1 MGSPLPLLFPF
12 VIPSARPR
20 VAIRSSVSPYSPAG
34 PLPWAPLPL
43 SARSKTRLSPPQRP
57 FPFPP
62 SPSPRRVT
70 TDPGPLTHAAALVV
84 KMAAPCVY
92 CSKQQGRIRGYDFCT
107 RSPLVGFYLRFRLE
121 YSILRFLFRP
131 FALLM
136 DDGQLIDD
144 ISFSR

>member
-20 VAIRSSVSPYSPAG
+20 VAIRSSVSPYSPATMPDLFRG
-34 PLPWAPLPL
+34 HHF
-43 SARSKTRLSPPQRP
+43 P
-57 FPFPP
+57 FPLARKPGSPHPFSLPP
-62 SPSPRRVT
+62 SPSLRRVT